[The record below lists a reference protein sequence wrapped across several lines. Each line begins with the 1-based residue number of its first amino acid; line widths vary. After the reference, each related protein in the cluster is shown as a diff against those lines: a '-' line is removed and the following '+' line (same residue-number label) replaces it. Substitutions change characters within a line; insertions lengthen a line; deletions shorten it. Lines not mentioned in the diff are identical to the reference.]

1 MGSAAFNKGTA
12 LEAHGEGNGI
22 SWHLR
27 EALLAEH
34 EARGEVHTKFSS
46 FIPLASILAN
56 KRYTPPIRYIT
67 LTLIG
72 RGSKVLVSRVSIGC
86 HSCYQAACLF
96 AILFSDVID
105 SWIALTFSV
114 QTYSLL
120 LCLH

>member
-1 MGSAAFNKGTA
+1 MGSAALNEGTA

-27 EALLAEH
+27 EAPLAERG
-34 EARGEVHTKFSS
+34 ARGGVHTKFSS

-72 RGSKVLVSRVSIGC
+72 RGSKVLVS
-86 HSCYQAACLF
+86 
-96 AILFSDVID
+96 
-105 SWIALTFSV
+105 
-114 QTYSLL
+114 
-120 LCLH
+120 